1 MAQALTAADTVVC
14 FSSYI
19 TDALLEYAD
28 VLLPVATFAE
38 TAGTFINVEGVWQS
52 FDAAA
57 KVLGN
62 AREGWRV
69 LRVLGNELELPACE
83 YRTPA
88 DICDALVAE
97 LGNQD
102 LDTSYNGRFKPTLEK
117 EDIDISALDV
127 PMYAID
133 AIVRRGSALQETA
146 AAREGKSI

>member
-1 MAQALTAADTVVC
+1 M
-14 FSSYI
+14 

-28 VLLPVATFAE
+28 VLLPIATFAE

-69 LRVLGNELELPACE
+69 LRVLGNELDLPACE

-88 DICDALVAE
+88 DICDALAAE

-102 LDTSYNGRFKPTLEK
+102 LDTSYKGRFKPTLE
-117 EDIDISALDV
+117 EADIDILALDV

-146 AAREGKSI
+146 AARESKSI